1 MKNSFRQLL
10 REYFRFSNKD
20 RRGILLL
27 ISLIFIVITATIVID
42 NIQLK
47 GKNDFSEFKK
57 ALSEWGTEAE
67 EAANYHSLFTFN
79 PNTISEEKIDSLLLP
94 AFVKRNILN
103 YRKAGGNFD
112 DPTDLKKI
120 YGMNDSIF
128 AAINNYISIPKSKP
142 KESYEEEKTTEAVSV
157 PETFFGSFDP
167 NIADEA
173 TFKKFGFNNYQVS
186 NIIKYRQ
193 NGGSFSAP
201 HDVLKIYGVDS
212 AFYKRIEKHIQIE
225 YSGITT
231 QKVVPKIASDPEI
244 FIELNSAD
252 SAHLIKLQGVGS
264 VFASRIIK
272 YRNLLGGFY
281 STKQLLEVYNFPE
294 ETYREIEP
302 QIFVDQQKIQPL
314 RLNFANFGELIRHP
328 YLEEEHVKAILDYR
342 NTNGAF
348 QSVEQLEQAGIIEP
362 ENFRKIKPYLSCS

>member
-1 MKNSFRQLL
+1 MKNSFRQLS
-10 REYFRFSNKD
+10 REYFRFSKKD

-57 ALSEWGTEAE
+57 ALAEWEPETEDAT
-67 EAANYHSLFTFN
+67 NYHSLFTFN

-112 DPTDLKKI
+112 EPSDLKKI

-142 KESYEEEKTTEAVSV
+142 KESYEKEKAKEAVSI
-157 PETFFGSFDP
+157 PETFSGSFDP
-167 NIADEA
+167 NIADDA

-225 YSGITT
+225 SSGITI
-231 QKVVPKIASDPEI
+231 QEVAPKIASEPEI
-244 FIELNSAD
+244 TIELNSAD
-252 SAHLIKLQGVGS
+252 SAQLIKLQGVGS

-281 STKQLLEVYNFPE
+281 STNQLLEVYNFPE
-294 ETYREIEP
+294 ETYRQIEP

-314 RLNFANFGELIRHP
+314 RLNFADFGELIRHP

-348 QSVEQLEQAGIIEP
+348 QSVDQLEKSGIIEP
-362 ENFRKIKPYLSCS
+362 ENVSKIKPYLSCS